1 MNALLEKFK
10 ALTEREQKLVIA
22 SAVMVVVAI
31 FYFAI
36 WSPLN
41 AALDKQETLLNN
53 QQSLLTWVKDS
64 GARAALLRRSSGG
77 KSSLTGSL
85 PQAVNRTTAQHDIAI
100 SRMQPQGDELQV
112 WVDQA
117 PFNSVLEWLKAME
130 NMGVII
136 LQADIAEADA
146 PGYIKIRRLQ
156 LGKA

>member
-10 ALTEREQKLVIA
+10 ALTDREQKLVIA

-64 GARAALLRRSSGG
+64 GARAGETGASRICRRRVES
-77 KSSLTGSL
+77 
-85 PQAVNRTTAQHDIAI
+85 
-100 SRMQPQGDELQV
+100 E
-112 WVDQA
+112 
-117 PFNSVLEWLKAME
+117 
-130 NMGVII
+130 
-136 LQADIAEADA
+136 
-146 PGYIKIRRLQ
+146 RRA
-156 LGKA
+156 GCRS